1 MITLRYTVDEASLLQ
16 VKKYICKVSNDFNP
30 PFIEEVKDLDMYLDK
45 ICSKAKRFEVWL
57 DNILIGLM
65 FAYLNEELSQIY
77 IPFISVDRDYRKRGI
92 ARALLDQL
100 KFFKGY
106 SFIRLEVIKNNEA
119 LFFYRKYGFVI
130 EENRNNKYLMKYS
143 I

>member
-1 MITLRYTVDEASLLQ
+1 
-16 VKKYICKVSNDFNP
+16 
-30 PFIEEVKDLDMYLDK
+30 
-45 ICSKAKRFEVWL
+45 
-57 DNILIGLM
+57 M